1 MFSRSTTASISC
13 IASGLELSLFAATFD
28 APRPVPRR
36 FRRLPPGQVSGFS
49 ALLSASP
56 LVIEN
61 RVSFPFLRV
70 RAFPPVDGG
79 TMPSADLYQLI
90 PPPLDDSS
98 TMANWQISPGNAH
111 PPSRLCPPHLRPCSP
126 YRYWTLKILAF
137 SSSTSASYAIPVR
150 RASALPAASFRFHL
164 AMDTLAVRLTIP
176 PVGFVENFHLQ
187 VGAPCRAHRCRP
199 AAATQSLS
207 FLPL

>member
-1 MFSRSTTASISC
+1 
-13 IASGLELSLFAATFD
+13 
-28 APRPVPRR
+28 
-36 FRRLPPGQVSGFS
+36 
-49 ALLSASP
+49 
-56 LVIEN
+56 
-61 RVSFPFLRV
+61 
-70 RAFPPVDGG
+70 
-79 TMPSADLYQLI
+79 MPSADLYQLI

-111 PPSRLCPPHLRPCSP
+111 PPSRLCPPHLRTCSP

-187 VGAPCRAHRCRP
+187 MGAPCRAHKMSACGRHAVTVVP
-199 AAATQSLS
+199 AFHEKANISQATWCVLSILHSDPTSAIRRGGTGFAGFHSHSWWSLFPSGPVHAGVRLSRGAATSVAT
-207 FLPL
+207 